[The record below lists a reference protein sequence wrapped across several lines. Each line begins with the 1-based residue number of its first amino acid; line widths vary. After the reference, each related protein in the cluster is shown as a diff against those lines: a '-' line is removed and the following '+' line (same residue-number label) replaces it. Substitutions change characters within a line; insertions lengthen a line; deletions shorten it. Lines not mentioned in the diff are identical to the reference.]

1 MWNVKRDGG
10 KVKAGRFTG
19 GNDRDTETQRKI
31 RVILL
36 AVSLCLCVLI
46 PSLIQGASLVAGW
59 VVGWVVGARRADG
72 EILVRVISVLV
83 IHRALS

>member
-19 GNDRDTETQRKI
+19 GNHRDTEAQRKI
-31 RVILL
+31 RVIQL

-59 VVGWVVGARRADG
+59 VVGWVVGASARIFSAAGPRSI
-72 EILVRVISVLV
+72 ETWPS
-83 IHRALS
+83 S